1 MTTHDAT
8 TSTWDLSDLYSGIDD
23 PKVGECLDA
32 RLRRAQH
39 FAEGYRGKINS
50 PDLTAELLRN
60 AVQEYES
67 ILQEAEKPL
76 DFASL
81 VFSADTGDPAHGAFL
96 QMMRERHSEIT
107 VRMLFMELELMAVP
121 DEQMDRLLESPV
133 LSGYAHYITA
143 ERLFRAH
150 RLSEP
155 EERILEE
162 TANTGRRAF
171 TRLFEET
178 VSNSPFEMTLDGLK
192 RTMTFPEIVALQRD
206 PDREVRKAS
215 ASGITQGL
223 SANSR
228 LLTYLHNT
236 LLQDKAVDDRLRKY
250 EFPEQARHISNELD
264 RETVELVVR
273 TVMAHYPLMARYYR
287 LKREIL
293 GCDKL
298 MHYDRYAPLFSTKR
312 EIPFEAA
319 RDIVLASFSRFSPVL
334 GELAGRFFEHS
345 WIDAAVRPGKQ
356 AGAYCSYV
364 TPDLHPYV
372 FVNYLNRMDD
382 VMTLG
387 HELGH
392 AVHAC
397 LAGKHGFLSFSPTLP
412 VAELAST
419 FGEILVFEALQKE
432 SDGEEKL
439 ALYAEKIEGAFG
451 TIFRQAAMYRFEQ
464 AIHARRREKGEL
476 TTEQFGEVWQSCQ
489 QETFGDSLELGEEH
503 KLWWMYVPHFVNWPF
518 YVYAYAFGE
527 LLVMSLYAMH
537 MREGDSFVPKFIAL
551 LEAGGSK
558 PPTKMLADAGM
569 DIRDARFWE
578 GGLQVLEGF
587 VDRFEEMYRQTGR

>member
-1 MTTHDAT
+1 MQDDTAI
-8 TSTWDLSDLYSGIDD
+8 TWDLSDLYGGIDD
-23 PKVGECLDA
+23 PRICEDLDA
-32 RLRRAQH
+32 QLGRAEH
-39 FAEGYRGKINS
+39 FADTYRGKINS
-50 PDLTAELLRN
+50 PDLTPELLHE
-60 AVQEYES
+60 AVQYYES

-81 VFSADTGDPAHGAFL
+81 MFSADTGDPARGAFL
-96 QMMRERHSEIT
+96 QKMRERHSEIA
-107 VRMLFMELELMAVP
+107 VKMLFFELELVALP
-121 DEQMDRLLESPV
+121 DDQVSGLLQSPV
-133 LSGYAHYITA
+133 LVKYAHYIEV
-143 ERLFRAH
+143 ERLFRSH

-178 VSNSPFEMTLDGLK
+178 VSNIPFEMAIDGEK
-192 RTMTFPEIVALQRD
+192 RTMTFPEIVVLQRD
-206 PDREVRKAS
+206 PDRDVRKAA

-223 SANSR
+223 VANSR
-228 LLTYLHNT
+228 ILTYLFNT
-236 LLQDKAVDDRLRKY
+236 LLQDKAVGDRLRRY

-273 TVMAHYPLMARYYR
+273 TVVEHYPLVARYYR

-293 GCDKL
+293 GYDKL
-298 MHYDRYAPLFSTKR
+298 MHYDRYAPLFSTKQ
-312 EIPFEAA
+312 EIPFDRA
-319 RDIVLASFSRFSPVL
+319 REIVLDSFGRFSPML
-334 GELAGRFFEHS
+334 AEPAGRFFEHS

-356 AGAYCSYV
+356 GGAYCSYV

-372 FVNYLNRMDD
+372 FLNYLNRMDD

-397 LAGKHGFLSFSPTLP
+397 LAGRHGFLSFTPTLP

-419 FGEILVFEALQKE
+419 FGEILVFEGLQRE
-432 SDGEEKL
+432 SEGEEKL

-464 AIHARRREKGEL
+464 AIHARRREIGEL
-476 TTEQFGEVWQSCQ
+476 TTEEFGAIWQSCQ
-489 QETFGDSLELGEEH
+489 QEMFAESLELGEEH
-503 KLWWMYVPHFVNWPF
+503 SFWWIYVTHFVNWPF

-527 LLVMSLYAMH
+527 LLVMSLYAMY
-537 MREGDSFVPKFIAL
+537 MREGDSFVPKYISL
-551 LEAGGSK
+551 LDVGGSK
-558 PPTKMLADAGM
+558 PPAEMLADVGM
-569 DIRDARFWE
+569 DIRDVRFWE

-587 VDRFEEMYRQTGR
+587 VDTFEDLYLQSRR